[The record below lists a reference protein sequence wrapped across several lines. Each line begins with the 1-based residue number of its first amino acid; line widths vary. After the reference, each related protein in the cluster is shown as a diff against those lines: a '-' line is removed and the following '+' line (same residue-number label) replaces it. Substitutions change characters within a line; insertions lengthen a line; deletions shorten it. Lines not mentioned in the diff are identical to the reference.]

1 MGHYWTILDITG
13 QYGTLLDNIGHYW
26 KILDITG
33 QYGTLLDNMKESWT
47 VLSYAMK
54 DQAIVVRNC

>member
-1 MGHYWTILDITG
+1 MGHDWTILGITG